1 MTDKQQPSTEGD
13 PGMEFFV
20 FSYNRG
26 RFLRNCIE
34 SLRRHAA
41 HLPVTVID
49 DGSSDPEV
57 ARVLHEYADCLR
69 VVRSTDAIRGHYL
82 GGLYPN
88 MNHALRISR
97 SDCAVFVQDDMQV
110 VRDVTEQDIE
120 HVHRFFAHHPGSLE
134 LHCCFLKGL
143 QGPSDRSD
151 LDIDPDVPAY
161 FRKLEGRGSKY
172 FSAVGTFNVPRL
184 RELGFEFTN
193 FEQGNDARVR
203 EIGNRMGIS
212 PYPFLMW
219 LPWPEATKFRT
230 KGLLQRYA
238 EWKVGAGFY
247 PYRSMSRDEAERLR
261 NQPLGEA
268 RVAEDWLDPQGMS
281 KGRPWYFDD
290 AAKLVPLAWKIRKM
304 RKRFRRKILR
314 RQ

>member
-1 MTDKQQPSTEGD
+1 
-13 PGMEFFV
+13 MELFV

-26 RFLRNCIE
+26 RYLRNCIE
-34 SLRRHAA
+34 SIRRHAA

-57 ARVLHEYADCLR
+57 AGVLQEYADHLR

-88 MNHALRISR
+88 MNHAVRISR

-110 VRDVTEQDIE
+110 VRDITDHDIE
-120 HVHRFFAHHPGSLE
+120 HAHRFFAHHPRSLE

-143 QGPSDRSD
+143 QGSSDRTD
-151 LDIDPDVPAY
+151 LDIDPEVPVY
-161 FRKLEGRGSKY
+161 FRKPEGRGSKY
-172 FSAVGTFNVPRL
+172 FSAVGSFNVPRL

-193 FEQGNDARVR
+193 FEQGNDARVS
-203 EIGNRMGIS
+203 EIGDRMGIS

-219 LPWPEATKFRT
+219 LPSPETAKFRS

-238 EWKVGAGFY
+238 EWKTGAGFY
-247 PYRSMSRDEAERLR
+247 PYRSMNSEESERLLH
-261 NQPLGEA
+261 QPLDEA
-268 RVAEDWLDPQGMS
+268 RVAEDWLDPQGMTT
-281 KGRPWYFDD
+281 GRPWNFDD
-290 AAKLVPLAWKIRKM
+290 AAKFVPLAWKIRKM